1 MDASSKTEN
10 YRPAKLYQRCFDTA
24 AVRHGDFLFTQD
36 NGRDM
41 RRAFWL
47 AAVNS
52 QKETGSGRRAW
63 EITGNH
69 SADKEKTV

>member
-1 MDASSKTEN
+1 LFCAVFFHALCLAADE
-10 YRPAKLYQRCFDTA
+10 

-36 NGRDM
+36 GGRDT